1 MFREPRDKVVQD
13 HRKVIM
19 GLHAAFL
26 NVIAAIR
33 CLVLRREVKVPGH
46 GLILV
51 FKRNG
56 RSEGLGH
63 RSVLFLLRSRTE
75 N

>member
-46 GLILV
+46 GFIVKGGVTQIGVKLSL
-51 FKRNG
+51 KRA
-56 RSEGLGH
+56 
-63 RSVLFLLRSRTE
+63 
-75 N
+75 